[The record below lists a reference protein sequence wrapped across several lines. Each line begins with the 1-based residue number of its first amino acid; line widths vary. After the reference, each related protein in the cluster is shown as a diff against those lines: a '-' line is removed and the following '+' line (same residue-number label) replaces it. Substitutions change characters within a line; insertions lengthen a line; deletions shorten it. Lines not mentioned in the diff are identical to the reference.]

1 MRIQDL
7 MSRSVVHVSPTT
19 SVAVAREMLLSGEIG
34 HLVVMDGKHLAGV
47 LSERDLSGQ
56 AGERPVSE
64 VMSRQVVTIDPEA
77 TLRRAAGVMR
87 GRAVDPDVTRLL
99 DRLERAELVQR
110 ARSTTD
116 RRVVL
121 TTITPA
127 GLALL
132 EKLDEPLKNLLRQ
145 QCKGLSRE
153 RLTKLIAELEE
164 MRAR

>member
-87 GRAVDPDVTRLL
+87 GRAVGCLPVVEDGRLVGIVTTSDFLTAIAKG
-99 DRLERAELVQR
+99 ETHAPPR
-110 ARSTTD
+110 ARTTL
-116 RRVVL
+116 RRPSRKRPSA
-121 TTITPA
+121 IT
-127 GLALL
+127 
-132 EKLDEPLKNLLRQ
+132 
-145 QCKGLSRE
+145 
-153 RLTKLIAELEE
+153 
-164 MRAR
+164 